1 MNRKNEL
8 VQIINSKWNVSRS
21 PTQNKETL
29 AQMMRFWEL
38 GFTDSGVASEIGV
51 SSSLINVWMKNYPEL
66 KELKDLC
73 YVKINNKARENIY
86 NSIKKGSI
94 KTSQWFLERTDPE
107 FSTKNEQYNTQINI
121 VTVQDREKELARFME
136 RFGTDERAGE
146 LIVDEGSGVSE
157 MDQGTD
163 TVALQEGERVEAGA
177 AETWETGGDEVY
189 SGVPGE

>member
-29 AQMMRFWEL
+29 VQMMRFWEL
-38 GFTDSGVASEIGV
+38 GFTDNGVAAEIGV
-51 SSSLINVWMKNYPEL
+51 SSSLLSVWMKNYPEL
-66 KELKDLC
+66 KELKELC

-86 NSIKKGSI
+86 NSIKKGSV

-136 RFGTDERAGE
+136 RFGADERAGE

-157 MDQGTD
+157 MDQGED

-177 AETWETGGDEVY
+177 AETGTAGCDEIY
-189 SGVPGE
+189 CGVPGE

>member
-38 GFTDSGVASEIGV
+38 GFTDNGVAAEIGV
-51 SSSLINVWMKNYPEL
+51 SSSLLSVWMKNYPEL
-66 KELKDLC
+66 KELKELC

-136 RFGTDERAGE
+136 RFGADERAGE

-157 MDQGTD
+157 MDQGED

-177 AETWETGGDEVY
+177 AETWETGCDEIY
-189 SGVPGE
+189 CGVPGE

>member
-38 GFTDSGVASEIGV
+38 GFTDNGVAAEIGV
-51 SSSLINVWMKNYPEL
+51 SSSLLSVWMKNYPEL

-73 YVKINNKARENIY
+73 YIKINNKARENIY
-86 NSIKKGSI
+86 NSIKKGSV

-136 RFGTDERAGE
+136 RFGADERAGE

-157 MDQGTD
+157 MDQGEN
-163 TVALQEGERVEAGA
+163 TVTLQEGECVEAGA
-177 AETWETGGDEVY
+177 AEAGTAGCDEIY
-189 SGVPGE
+189 CGVPGE

>member
-38 GFTDSGVASEIGV
+38 GFTDNGVAAEIGV
-51 SSSLINVWMKNYPEL
+51 SSSLLSVWMKNYPEL
-66 KELKDLC
+66 KELKELC

-86 NSIKKGSI
+86 NSIKKGSV

-136 RFGTDERAGE
+136 RFGADERAGE

-157 MDQGTD
+157 MDQGED

-177 AETWETGGDEVY
+177 AEVGTAGGDEIY
-189 SGVPGE
+189 CGVPGE

>member
-29 AQMMRFWEL
+29 VQMMRFWEL
-38 GFTDSGVASEIGV
+38 GFTDNGVAAEIGV
-51 SSSLINVWMKNYPEL
+51 SSSLLSVWMKNYPEL

-136 RFGTDERAGE
+136 RFGADERAGE

-157 MDQGTD
+157 MDQGED

-177 AETWETGGDEVY
+177 AETGTAGCDEVY